1 MKTFKFGQK
10 NVKGRKD
17 SKRSCNLARDKKR
30 KQMQEVRDFLS
41 ALVEG
46 HMGSKKVNPNVVKAF
61 EVKATPLDWSL
72 AEEMVKL
79 YKEEDSQKES
89 SLEAILYL
97 IEDVARG

>member
-1 MKTFKFGQK
+1 
-10 NVKGRKD
+10 
-17 SKRSCNLARDKKR
+17 
-30 KQMQEVRDFLS
+30 MQEVRDFLS